1 MLRPWPPSNREGFN
15 ASIRSRE
22 LQVTHDETAFRPLS
36 AKTGFLALTVLGASL
51 IVTNRYFTEVDDE
64 VAIIDAAAKPVLHT
78 ITSFLSGG
86 GQHEHPPLSDLLLHE
101 WLRITQGNI
110 HLLRVPSIVFY
121 LIGVWFMVQAAGL
134 IADGRAK
141 TYTLLLLLI
150 WPYGFHFGR
159 LAGWY
164 AFSFMLVSFL
174 TFTYLKYLERAT
186 FAKWITVVL
195 CSLALIYTN
204 YFAWAL
210 LACLSFDLLFES
222 ARDIRKWLMLLATA
236 GFLVAVSTPI
246 LLPFIREL
254 HYNAEPALS
263 ISAILTGVYNL
274 YCLFISES
282 VAPWFWVLG
291 IAAGIAIACTVFL
304 TFIYSKSLGRRILI
318 YFFALLIVMT
328 VLQIGNTKR
337 MLMISP
343 WLILP
348 IGTVLSTANPS
359 ARRRLTVCLG
369 LIGAIGWYGILARNV
384 YAAPHWLE
392 PWDQVARQ
400 AANLSSHKNIVV
412 GNNPSFFFYLTYL
425 LPETSPIKTGQFAG
439 FLPDSISVPNIYAP
453 EQWSDAGAPTGPSIV
468 LFDGLSTGLPGP
480 SSMMDAIRSSLN
492 DRCLMVGE
500 QRLVRDFGA
509 EWKRRFRPDEGYGI
523 WRIRITTYD
532 CSVTPASR

>member
-1 MLRPWPPSNREGFN
+1 M
-15 ASIRSRE
+15 
-22 LQVTHDETAFRPLS
+22 THDETPFRPLS
-36 AKTGFLALTVLGASL
+36 ARTYFLALTVLGSSL

-86 GQHEHPPLSDLLLHE
+86 GQHEHPPLSDLVLHE

-121 LIGVWFMVQAAGL
+121 LIGVWFMIQAAGR

-174 TFTYLKYLERAT
+174 TFAHFKYLECPT
-186 FAKWITVVL
+186 FWRWVPVVL

-204 YFAWAL
+204 YFGWAL
-210 LACLSFDLLFES
+210 LACLSFDLLLES
-222 ARDIRKWLMLLATA
+222 ARDVRKWLMLLATG
-236 GFLVAVSTPI
+236 GFLLAASTPI
-246 LLPFIREL
+246 FLPFIQEIQYR
-254 HYNAEPALS
+254 AKPALS
-263 ISAILTGVYNL
+263 ISAILTGFYNL

-291 IAAGIAIACTVFL
+291 IAAGIAIACAVFL
-304 TFIYSKSLGRRILI
+304 TFIYSKPLARRILV
-318 YFFALLIVMT
+318 YFFALLTVMT

-343 WLILP
+343 WLLLP
-348 IGTVLSTANPS
+348 IGTVLSTAHPS
-359 ARRRLTVCLG
+359 ARRWLTACLG

-400 AANLSSHKNIVV
+400 AANLSSHKTIVV

-425 LPETSPIKTGQFAG
+425 LPDTSPIKTGQFAG
-439 FLPDSISVPNIYAP
+439 LIPDSIRVPNIYAP

-468 LFDGLSTGLPGP
+468 LFDGLGIGWPGP
-480 SSMMDAIRSSLN
+480 SMMDDIRSSLN

-509 EWKRRFRPDEGYGI
+509 EWKRRFRPDEGYGT

-532 CSVTPASR
+532 CSVKPNTED